1 MSSLSAVILDVDGTL
16 LDSNEAHAAAFL
28 DAARSL
34 GIPGPGFDDLLRMI
48 GMGGDKLIPKAFGFE
63 ADSDPGGTLD
73 RVKGEIF
80 RNRYAPTLEPT
91 PGAREL
97 LIRLRGDDLRLVVA
111 TSANGDDLQ
120 LLLDRAGVDDL
131 VERCTTSSD
140 VDESKPEPDVVHAAL
155 EQAGAAP
162 REAVMIGDTPYDV
175 EAALRAGVRILA
187 VRCGGWA
194 DADLQGATAVYDD
207 PADLLRRYHS
217 SIFR

>member
-155 EQAGAAP
+155 EQVGAAP